1 MLPIIPNHVI
11 RRGADP
17 AGQPG
22 GPGAGRTDNVGP
34 VQTQP
39 ARLAEEVKP

>member
-1 MLPIIPNHVI
+1 MLPIIPNVI
-11 RRGADP
+11 RQGADP

-22 GPGAGRTDNVGP
+22 RPGAGRTDNVGP
-34 VQTQP
+34 VQTP